1 MGSCGR
7 FDGDRDGKEQWVV
20 GLSTGVWCSGSRR
33 GDRQWNNSSAR
44 MALLM
49 QAYLGGRVAQASF
62 HAVGTN
68 VREAWFNVDRRV
80 PVAMKTS

>member
-1 MGSCGR
+1 MGRG
-7 FDGDRDGKEQWVV
+7 EEEWEVV
-20 GLSTGVWCSGSRR
+20 GDSMATGMGRNNGWWLSTGVWCSGSRR

-68 VREAWFNVDRRV
+68 V
-80 PVAMKTS
+80 